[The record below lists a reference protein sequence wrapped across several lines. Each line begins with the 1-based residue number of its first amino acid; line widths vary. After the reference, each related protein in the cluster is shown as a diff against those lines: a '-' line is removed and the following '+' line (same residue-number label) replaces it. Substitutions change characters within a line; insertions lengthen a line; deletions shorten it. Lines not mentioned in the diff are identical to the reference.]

1 VVEVDV
7 MHQEDQVILL
17 QLVLLKEIQVEMQ
30 LLVDPIQAE
39 VEVELLPQDNLVNQ
53 HRHQHQLVEQEV
65 QVLQIVFLVVQ
76 LLTQA
81 EEVEEL
87 KQELQE

>member
-1 VVEVDV
+1 MDV

-53 HRHQHQLVEQEV
+53 HQHQHQLVEQEV

>member
-53 HRHQHQLVEQEV
+53 HQHQHQLVEQEV